1 MKLKRLFNKHRTS
14 ELVIKRRYSSRV
26 KLFIAGIAVVL
37 LIVASGALY
46 NYGLTAAGTEK
57 FSAFRTQSAL
67 REEIKRLKD
76 ESLDLRETLA
86 RAQRTLQ
93 MDQVAYQELDRS
105 LKESA
110 KEINRLREEVSFYR
124 NIISPDNKVAGL
136 KIDRLTIDRAAS
148 APDNHY
154 RYKLVLIQALK
165 HDHTIYGRV
174 RLEVNGAQDGRNVV
188 LVLPAPNEKQH
199 NINFKYFQEF
209 EGVMKLPRNFEPSAV
224 KVTITTTSPAA
235 QTLEQNHAWP
245 KL

>member
-1 MKLKRLFNKHRTS
+1 MKLKRIFRKHRTS
-14 ELVIKRRYSSRV
+14 ELVIKRRYSPRV
-26 KLFIAGIAVVL
+26 KLFIASIAVVL

-46 NYGLTAAGTEK
+46 NYGLTAAGAEK
-57 FSAFRTQSAL
+57 FSAFRRQSEL
-67 REEIKRLKD
+67 REEIKRIKD
-76 ESLDLRETLA
+76 ENLDLRETLA

-124 NIISPDNKVAGL
+124 NIISPDNKVVGL
-136 KIDRLTIDRAAS
+136 KVDRLTIDRAGNS
-148 APDNHY
+148 PDNHY
-154 RYKLVLIQALK
+154 RYKLVLVQALK

-174 RLEVNGAQDGRNVV
+174 RLEVNGAQDGRDAT
-188 LVLPAPNEKQH
+188 LVFPASNEKPH
-199 NINFKYFQEF
+199 NISFKYFQEF
-209 EGVMKLPRNFEPSAV
+209 EGVMKLPRNFQPSAV
-224 KVTITTTSPAA
+224 KVSITTTSPAA

>member
-14 ELVIKRRYSSRV
+14 ELIIKRRYSPRV
-26 KLFIAGIAVVL
+26 KLFIAGLVVIL
-37 LIVASGALY
+37 LIVGSGALY
-46 NYGLTAAGTEK
+46 TYGLTSAGFEK
-57 FSAFRTQSAL
+57 FSAFRRQSDL

-76 ESLDLRETLA
+76 ESLELRETLA

-110 KEINRLREEVSFYR
+110 KEITKLREESSFYR
-124 NIISPDNKVAGL
+124 NIISPTNKVGGL
-136 KIDRLTIDRAAS
+136 QIDKLNIERVAN
-148 APDNHY
+148 PGDNQY

-165 HDHTIYGRV
+165 HDHTVYGRA
-174 RLEVNGAQDGRNVV
+174 RLDVQGVQDGRDVTLNF
-188 LVLPAPNEKQH
+188 PAATDRPL

-209 EGVMKLPRNFEPSAV
+209 EGVMKLPRNFQPSGV
-224 KVTITTTSPAA
+224 KVSISTTAPVG
-235 QTLEQNHAWP
+235 QTLEQNYAWP

>member
-1 MKLKRLFNKHRTS
+1 MKLKHIFNKHRTS
-14 ELVIKRRYSSRV
+14 ELVIKRRYSPRV
-26 KLFIAGIAVVL
+26 KLFIAGLAVVL
-37 LIVASGALY
+37 LIVLSGALY
-46 NYGLTAAGTEK
+46 NYGLTTAGVEK
-57 FSAFRTQSAL
+57 FSAFRTQSTL

-105 LKESA
+105 LNESA

-136 KIDRLTIDRAAS
+136 KIDRLTIDRAGN
-148 APDNHY
+148 APENHY

-174 RLEVNGAQDGRNVV
+174 SLEVQGAQDGRNVV
-188 LVLPAPNEKQH
+188 LALPAPGDKQH
-199 NINFKYFQEF
+199 LVNFKYFQEF
-209 EGVMKLPRNFEPSAV
+209 EGVMKLPRNFQPSSV
-224 KVTITTTSPAA
+224 KVRIITTSPAA
-235 QTLEQNHAWP
+235 QTLEQNHNWP

>member
-1 MKLKRLFNKHRTS
+1 
-14 ELVIKRRYSSRV
+14 
-26 KLFIAGIAVVL
+26 
-37 LIVASGALY
+37 VASGALY
-46 NYGLTAAGTEK
+46 NYGLTAAGAEK

-136 KIDRLTIDRAAS
+136 KIDRLTIERAS
-148 APDNHY
+148 NPVDNQY
-154 RYKLVLIQALK
+154 RYKLVLVQALK
-165 HDHTIYGRV
+165 HDHTVYGRV
-174 RLEVNGAQDGRNVV
+174 RLEVNGAQDGRDAVLTFPTANDKPHNV
-188 LVLPAPNEKQH
+188 
-199 NINFKYFQEF
+199 NFKYFQEF
-209 EGVMKLPRNFEPSAV
+209 EGVMKLPRNFQPSMV
-224 KVTITTTSPAA
+224 KVSITTTSPAA